1 MSEGGAQTA
10 EGRSSTNSYV
20 PTPSSED
27 SGEKMASRSD
37 KDGQDKTSASRRVNT
52 DGGLDELPSSE
63 ELENGGWAP
72 IPERTD
78 DKAVVLPSG
87 MDVAGDQY
95 TGIYQSIQGQ
105 LDHATLAL
113 ADNQKETLSQQLAQL
128 GLADADLHK
137 IPDGSI
143 AIANS
148 EGSSDPEPFQRVMTA
163 FVNAKGDEKE
173 LEKLFVMGK
182 EEGGRTLLKLKQQ
195 DGQGEVVET
204 DVAKLLP
211 KSAAL
216 KVMEVASPQYEDRVK
231 KIEESLSHP
240 GEEFSFSDRQRMA
253 VFSRVYNGTPK
264 DDFWPNLQSK
274 DIGRIA
280 EFFSDRRGGM
290 GNTGHYSRTIDE
302 IAMFTGRPLVKRN
315 DATGILGKD
324 ADGNDMFVGFRR
336 LEKVRAGQ
344 DAAELVAFSIRENS
358 DGTKTQHN
366 VELRLPPGM
375 NRASDFI
382 DSQTVEYNA
391 VLDSQRRKSQRDSVK
406 MSDDAERGSVGNA
419 VSANPRR

>member
-1 MSEGGAQTA
+1 MTKEKSENYSADLAKFLEKSEGN
-10 EGRSSTNSYV
+10 SSMVYLDKNGN
-20 PTPSSED
+20 PTI
-27 SGEKMASRSD
+27 GIGTLLYK
-37 KDGQDKTSASRRVNT
+37 K
-52 DGGLDELPSSE
+52 ELVQE
-63 ELENGGWAP
+63 
-72 IPERTD
+72 
-78 DKAVVLPSG
+78 KAVDIV
-87 MDVAGDQY
+87 
-95 TGIYQSIQGQ
+95 T
-105 LDHATLAL
+105 
-113 ADNQKETLSQQLAQL
+113 KE
-128 GLADADLHK
+128 
-137 IPDGSI
+137 
-143 AIANS
+143 
-148 EGSSDPEPFQRVMTA
+148 SSDPELFQKVMTA
-163 FVNAKGDEKE
+163 IVEAKGDEKE

-182 EEGGRTLLKLKQQ
+182 EGGNRTLLKLRQQ
-195 DGQGEVVET
+195 DSKGEVVEA
-204 DVAKLLP
+204 DVSKLLP

-231 KIEESLSHP
+231 KIEKSLSHT

-315 DATGILGKD
+315 DAIGILGKD

-366 VELRLPPGM
+366 VELRLPPRM
-375 NRASDFI
+375 NRATDFI

-419 VSANPRR
+419 VSANPRAPEDDNVSHRHSPSKTKLKH